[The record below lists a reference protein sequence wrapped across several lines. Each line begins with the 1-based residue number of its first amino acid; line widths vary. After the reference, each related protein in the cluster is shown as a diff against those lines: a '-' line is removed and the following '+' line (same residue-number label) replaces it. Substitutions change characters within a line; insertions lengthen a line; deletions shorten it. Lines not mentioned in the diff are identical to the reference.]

1 MEEDDR
7 LEQPSAEKDPL
18 LITNQSVQKIEDHE
32 MDQVDDEEDADD
44 EHRDN
49 NIQADQYLQQHE
61 VNQYGE
67 YHQPDQDLQERNDAF
82 GQPLG
87 IQSEEQE
94 DLDAIIESISYGKT
108 QQIKKLQF
116 QAFTA
121 AIAHED

>member
-49 NIQADQYLQQHE
+49 NIQAD
-61 VNQYGE
+61 
-67 YHQPDQDLQERNDAF
+67 
-82 GQPLG
+82 
-87 IQSEEQE
+87 
-94 DLDAIIESISYGKT
+94 
-108 QQIKKLQF
+108 
-116 QAFTA
+116 
-121 AIAHED
+121 